1 MQSAVYWLLA
11 AVTVVAGEA
20 APAPCSPRASFSRA
34 CANHAAAGLLREV
47 ASRAWRRVFHPAPL
61 HLEQE
66 RQQQLKQQRQ
76 PRREAESV
84 VGAAVF
90 EMQPQP

>member
-1 MQSAVYWLLA
+1 MQAAVYWLLA
-11 AVTVVAGEA
+11 AVTVVAGECGA
-20 APAPCSPRASFSRA
+20 FTTCVRPARCSRS
-34 CANHAAAGLLREV
+34 HAAAGLLREV
-47 ASRAWRRVFHPAPL
+47 ASRAWRRVFHPSPL

-66 RQQQLKQQRQ
+66 RQQQLKQQQQ

-90 EMQPQP
+90 EMQPPP

>member
-1 MQSAVYWLLA
+1 MQAAVYWLLA
-11 AVTVVAGEA
+11 AVTVVAGERGA
-20 APAPCSPRASFSRA
+20 CSLRVCFSVLFTPY
-34 CANHAAAGLLREV
+34 AAAGLLREV
-47 ASRAWRRVFHPAPL
+47 ASRAWRRVFHPSPL

-66 RQQQLKQQRQ
+66 RQQQLKQQQQ

-90 EMQPQP
+90 EMQPPP